1 MNSIVEVRF
10 LTDAQSVYTGNEFYP
25 AGATAHFYA
34 SQADALV
41 SAGVAKLK
49 TATIPSKESPPGPTP
64 PQPQEQPEA
73 QPVVD
78 YGGSGWTVAKL
89 KAEMEKQGIEVES
102 GMLKADL
109 ITALE
114 EAQQ

>member
-10 LTDAQSVYTGNEFYP
+10 LKDAQSVQTGNEFYP

-41 SAGVAKLK
+41 SAGVAVIKILP
-49 TATIPSKESPPGPTP
+49 IPSKESPPTPP